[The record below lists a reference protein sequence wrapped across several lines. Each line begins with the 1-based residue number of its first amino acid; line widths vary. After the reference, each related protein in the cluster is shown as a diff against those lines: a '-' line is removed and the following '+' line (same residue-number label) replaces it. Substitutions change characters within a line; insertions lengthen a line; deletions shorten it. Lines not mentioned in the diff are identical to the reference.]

1 MVKPKTDNLGVK
13 EHVFSHLNE
22 LQKLKLSAEV
32 N

>member
-13 EHVFSHLNE
+13 DQVFSHLNE
-22 LQKLKLSAEV
+22 LQKLKWSAKV